1 MKSRKLRRQVI
12 IREYDYH
19 KVYKQAMDLALYDR
33 GSFIPLNQENLEKI
47 KLVDLLKG
55 KTTPMTEL
63 AYDLKSPAILLYHLK
78 DYLYSEK
85 YYEWNVRV
93 NQEGY
98 VCVQPR
104 KNIQESI
111 VGWAVFEKDL
121 VCRV

>member
-1 MKSRKLRRQVI
+1 M
-12 IREYDYH
+12 
-19 KVYKQAMDLALYDR
+19 
-33 GSFIPLNQENLEKI
+33 PLNQENLEKL

-55 KTTPMTEL
+55 KKTPITEL
-63 AYDLKSPAILLYHLK
+63 AYDLTSPANLLYHLK

-85 YYEWNVRV
+85 YYKWNVRV

-111 VGWAVFEKDL
+111 IGWALFEKGIT
-121 VCRV
+121 CRV